1 MKLVSSKDELN
12 AGICL
17 SNKRDLKKVISQ
29 NNFQNITIFPNV
41 FFKKKVLF
49 NKNDHNILA
58 NSYNA

>member
-29 NNFQNITIFPNV
+29 NNFQNIIIFPNV
-41 FFKKKVLF
+41 FFFKVLF